1 METTSHSTQ
10 MNLMKKNITKLNIF
24 FFFEKIMIL
33 KKIFDFYEKKYGF
46 DEKKNH
52 CFLKDGK
59 YDLMRKIHLIL
70 TR

>member
-1 METTSHSTQ
+1 
-10 MNLMKKNITKLNIF
+10 
-24 FFFEKIMIL
+24 MIL
-33 KKIFDFYEKKYGF
+33 KKTLDFYEKKYGF

-59 YDLMRKIHLIL
+59 YDLMGKIHLIL